1 MPLLDLTSYVGLQDA
16 VAQYLQRTDL
26 TSQIPAF
33 IQLAEAQIKRQ
44 LRRKSV
50 RTTITIAQEST
61 NLPSDCAEVR
71 SLHLLTSSRWQ
82 DRPITVGTPEMLAE
96 TRARIT
102 SAGRPIRAAMIARQ
116 LVVAPEP
123 DRSYSAD
130 IVYFQQLTALSAS
143 QASNDVLTEA
153 PDIYLFGALQES
165 AAFLEHDERID
176 TWKKKFD
183 DGIEEMNNIRERE
196 ETNASLRPVRLPRAL

>member
-1 MPLLDLTSYVGLQDA
+1 MALLDLSSFTGLKDA

-26 TSQIPAF
+26 TEQIPAF
-33 IQLAEAQIKRQ
+33 IQLAEARIKRD

-61 NLPSDCAEVR
+61 GLPSDCAEVR

-82 DRPITVGTPEMLAE
+82 DKPITVGTPEMLAE

-130 IVYFQQLTALSAS
+130 LVYFQQITPLSAS
-143 QASNDVLTEA
+143 NASNDVLTEA
-153 PDIYLFGALQES
+153 PDVYLFGALQE
-165 AAFLEHDERID
+165 AAAYLEHDERIP
-176 TWKKKFD
+176 TWKQKYD
-183 DGIEEMNNIRERE
+183 DGIDDMNNIRERE
-196 ETNASLRPVRLPRAL
+196 ETNASLRPVRLPRAF